1 MRVKDIEEARNEF
14 AGNPK
19 EQEIKVENIPFFKFN
34 LVSLNE
40 NEIIGYIWA
49 AFSVA
54 HFHISL
60 YGKGLNS
67 IKYIW
72 NCFLYSFLNS
82 YDNEKFLRLIESK

>member
-67 IKYIW
+67 IKYI
-72 NCFLYSFLNS
+72 
-82 YDNEKFLRLIESK
+82 